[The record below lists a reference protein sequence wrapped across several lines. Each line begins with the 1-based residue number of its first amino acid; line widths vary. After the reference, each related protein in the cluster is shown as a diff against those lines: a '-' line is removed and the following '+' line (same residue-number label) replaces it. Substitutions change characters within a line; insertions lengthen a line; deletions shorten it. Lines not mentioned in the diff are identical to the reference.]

1 MPQYAA
7 VLGHQPHLSLA
18 ELQSAIPGFT
28 LKRVYRDQVAIF
40 DTATPVTEAKFAR
53 LGGTVI
59 LAERI
64 TENSVDVGDIPQ
76 ITAKEVAN
84 VKRKITFGLRTY
96 GIPAREIKNLYR
108 STKDI
113 LKHQNRPCRY
123 IGNEKQAAATALL
136 RDTEILGGKRGR
148 EIFVIAEEQSVWVGR
163 TIAAQDIDAYTHRDM
178 KKPVRDTTVGLL
190 PPKLAQIMLN
200 LGMWLATSGQ
210 QEVAGAQKAKKKEPV
225 FTVFDPF
232 CGTGVVPMEA
242 LLCGWNVLASDVS
255 AKAVTGCQ
263 KNIDWLRK
271 EKGILKKDVTDTV
284 WKQDATKAFALKTK
298 PDMIV
303 TETSL
308 GPALIKRLSQRDAQK
323 VRNDNEKLQA
333 DFLRNAS
340 TALPGVPVVCSWPF
354 WRIKGA
360 RVQME
365 KIWDVAAECGY
376 TATLPSCVEPSA
388 PGRLSVLYERRDQF
402 VGREIVMLMPKKTA
416 VSGQR

>member
-18 ELQSAIPGFT
+18 ELQAAIPGFD

-40 DTATPVTEAKFAR
+40 DTVIPVTEARFAR

-64 TENSVDVGDIPQ
+64 TESSVDVSDIPQ
-76 ITAKEVAN
+76 ITAKEVVN

-96 GIPAREIKNLYR
+96 GVPAREIKNTYR
-108 STKDI
+108 TTKDI
-113 LKHQNRPCRY
+113 LKHQNRACRY

-136 RDTEILGGKRGR
+136 RDTEILNGKRGR
-148 EIFVIAEEQSVWVGR
+148 EIFVIAEENGVWVGR

-200 LGMWLATSGQ
+200 LGMWLAESKLTP
-210 QEVAGAQKAKKKEPV
+210 EEKTKKKAPV
-225 FTVFDPF
+225 YTVFDPF

-271 EKGILKKDVTDTV
+271 EFGILKKDVTDTV
-284 WKQDATKAFALKTK
+284 WKQDATKAFAIKSK
-298 PDMIV
+298 PDMVV

-333 DFLRNAS
+333 DFLRNAAAS
-340 TALPGVPVVCSWPF
+340 LPGVPVVCSWPF

-388 PGRLSVLYERRDQF
+388 PGRLSLLYERRDQF
-402 VGREIVMLMPKKTA
+402 VGREIVMLMPKKK
-416 VSGQR
+416 